1 MTWHMYVVR
10 ALHRCCV
17 HVCLKVVPRSA
28 QGAAAAVCSRLLRLG
43 RVCCPLPG
51 LLHDLAVC
59 DVVCALLCRG
69 PKQRVG
75 GTCT

>member
-1 MTWHMYVVR
+1 MAMHVCAMR
-10 ALHRCCV
+10 GRCV
-17 HVCLKVVPRSA
+17 HVCLWVVPQSA
-28 QGAAAAVCSRLLRLG
+28 HGAAAAVCSRLLRLG
-43 RVCCPLPG
+43 RVCCRLPG

-59 DVVCALLCRG
+59 DVVCALLCRD